1 MTKIEKVIM
10 VFLVMAIVLFIILL
24 ATDNIQI
31 IVVVGEKIKTGAEK
45 VNWNEVLKIAK
56 NLI

>member
-1 MTKIEKVIM
+1 MTTMEKVIM
-10 VFLVMAIVLFIILL
+10 VLLIMAIALFIILL

-45 VNWNEVLKIAK
+45 INWKEVLKVAK